1 MSASDLPKGSGA
13 DPGSPYEIDQIV
25 PIEANHWWRQSTSAG
40 ALLNRLMILF
50 IIVPIL
56 LVLKSFYLVSFV
68 VFALMVPYGFFVRY
82 LAVRAVRQHLQEH
95 PEEREH
101 FAELGIIST

>member
-1 MSASDLPKGSGA
+1 
-13 DPGSPYEIDQIV
+13 
-25 PIEANHWWRQSTSAG
+25 
-40 ALLNRLMILF
+40 
-50 IIVPIL
+50 
-56 LVLKSFYLVSFV
+56 VLKSFYLVSFV